1 MRPVGVIA
9 VLLLAGLLTLA
20 TCGTAHAAK
29 LDKSRDAACALI
41 EFAVYDGALTADW
54 YLDAHKFLRANCQDK
69 EAARAAREKFCAA
82 VIDGGESEP
91 RVCRAHRAQQAA
103 SAAQA
108 ASAPQGSK

>member
-1 MRPVGVIA
+1 MTRRVPAIV
-9 VLLLAGLLTLA
+9 VLLIACALTLA
-20 TCGTAHAAK
+20 TCGTAHAA
-29 LDKSRDAACALI
+29 KSRDAACALI